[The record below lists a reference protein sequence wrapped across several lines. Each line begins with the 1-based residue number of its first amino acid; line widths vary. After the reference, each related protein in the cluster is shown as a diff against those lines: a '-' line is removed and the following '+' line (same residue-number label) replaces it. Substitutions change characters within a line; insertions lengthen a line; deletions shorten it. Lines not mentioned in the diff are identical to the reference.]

1 MKQTALFLFSVC
13 LALLGAAQQHFEV
26 MTKKPVPGSVIVIEY
41 MPRNTALQ
49 GVKDVEAVAYL
60 LEGALPLAKNIPLVQ
75 EGGIFRGKVKTN
87 DSTRAVFFAF
97 SKDELRDNNND
108 EGYYTVLYDKK
119 GNVVPGAGLAL
130 AQAFGNY
137 GGIWGLKRSKE
148 KSEEWSQKEF
158 ANPAAKTKF
167 ATEYF
172 SFLSRSKEE
181 ADKAL
186 LKAEMA
192 KALQGGKLSE
202 ADLLKV
208 RMLYQ
213 NALKDKQSA
222 EAVTAQLTKRFP
234 NGIWLRNDVVSTF
247 YKQKTL
253 AEKLKAFNEYTT
265 NAGPLTKDEEATI
278 GNMASSLA
286 VMYADSGNYD
296 AAKAYLAKIRSHSAR
311 ANALNNIAWALSGEG
326 LKNKPRDANTG
337 LEFSKQSLE
346 EIALEKKTQ
355 AGKPSYM
362 TETQYGKN
370 LGYSEANFSD
380 TYATLLYHTGRF
392 EEAYAVEKKVVEH
405 FKRKNAGINESFALL
420 TEKVLGQKEAK
431 AELEKFLEEGAYTP
445 AMKDQLKTLFLSGN
459 NTETQWTAYVS
470 SLEEAA
476 YNKLKAEVAKQMIN
490 LPAPQFS
497 LKDISGNQVTLAA
510 LKGKVVVVDFWATW
524 CGPCVASFPG
534 MQKAVEKFRN
544 NPDVVFLFIDTWEND
559 SNRVQKVTEFIA
571 KNNYPF
577 TVLYDEARAKEGN
590 DFVVIEK
597 YGVEGIPTKFVI
609 DRNNNI
615 RFKSVGYSGSADGL
629 VNEISAMIDMAAAES
644 GEPLKKAF

>member
-1 MKQTALFLFSVC
+1 M
-13 LALLGAAQQHFEV
+13 
-26 MTKKPVPGSVIVIEY
+26 VIEY

-49 GVKDVEAVAYL
+49 GVKDFEAVAYL
-60 LEGALPLAKNIPLVQ
+60 LEGALPLAKKIPLVQ
-75 EGGIFRGKVKTN
+75 EGGLFRGRVKTN

-119 GNVVPGAGLAL
+119 GGVVPGASLAV
-130 AQAFGNY
+130 AQAFGSY

-148 KSEEWSQKEF
+148 KSEEWSRKEF
-158 ANPAAKTKF
+158 ASPAARTRF

-172 SFLSRSKEE
+172 SFLGQSKDE
-181 ADKAL
+181 ADKTL
-186 LKAEMA
+186 LKSQMA
-192 KALQGGKLSE
+192 KALQAEKLSE
-202 ADLLKV
+202 ADLFKV

-213 NALKDKQSA
+213 NALKDKEGA
-222 EAVTAQLTKRFP
+222 DAVTAQLTERFP
-234 NGIWLRNDVVSTF
+234 NGIWQRNDIVQDF
-247 YKQKTL
+247 YRQKTL
-253 AEKLKAFNEYTT
+253 AEKLKAFNNYTT
-265 NAGPLTKDEEATI
+265 KTGSFTKDEEATI

-286 VMYADSGNYD
+286 VLYADSGNYES
-296 AAKAYLAKIRSHSAR
+296 AKAYLAKIKNHSVK

-326 LKNKPRDANTG
+326 LKNKPKDAKTG

-346 EIALEKKTQ
+346 EIALEKKMQ
-355 AGKPSYM
+355 AGKPSYQ
-362 TETQYGKN
+362 TEAQYEKN

-392 EEAYAVEKKVVEH
+392 EEAYAVEKKAVEH
-405 FKRKNAGINESFALL
+405 FKRKNAGLNESFALL
-420 TEKVLGQKEAK
+420 TEKVLGPKEAQ

-445 AMKDQLKTLFLSGN
+445 AMKDQLKTLYLAGN
-459 NTETQWTAYVS
+459 NTEAQWTAYVS
-470 SLEEAA
+470 NLEEAA
-476 YNKLKAEVAKQMIN
+476 YNKLKAELAKKMIN
-490 LPAPQFS
+490 LPAPQFA
-497 LKDISGNQVTLAA
+497 LKDISGNQVALAA

-534 MQKAVEKFRN
+534 MQKAVEKFRS

-559 SNRVQKVTEFIA
+559 SNRVQKVTGFMA

-577 TVLYDEARAKEGN
+577 TVLYDEAKEKEGN

-609 DRNNNI
+609 DRNSNI

-629 VNEISAMIDMAAAES
+629 VSEISAMIDIAAAES